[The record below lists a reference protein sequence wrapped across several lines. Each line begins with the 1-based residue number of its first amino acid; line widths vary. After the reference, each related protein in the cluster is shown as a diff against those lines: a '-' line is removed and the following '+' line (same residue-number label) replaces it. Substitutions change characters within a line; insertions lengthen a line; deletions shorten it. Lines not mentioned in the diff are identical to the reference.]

1 MRAETT
7 VVLVEGESDRRAV
20 VALARRLDRD
30 LAAAGVDIVAMD
42 GVTNLRRHLAQLDV
56 DSTAPRVLGLF
67 DVGEGATVARMLA
80 AAGRPSA
87 DSTAELEAFGFFA
100 CSLDLEDELIRAAGP
115 ALVQEVIA
123 SRGEL
128 ARFRSFQRQ
137 PAQRERPIGA
147 QLRRF
152 AGTASG
158 RKTTFAADVV
168 EVLPLDRVPGPM
180 ARLLDAAG
188 PSERAR

>member
-30 LAAAGVDIVAMD
+30 LRAAGVDIVAMG
-42 GVTNLRRHLAQLDV
+42 GVTNLRRHLAQLDA
-56 DSTAPRVLGLF
+56 DAPAARVLGLF

-80 AAGRPSA
+80 AAGHPTA
-87 DSTAELEAFGFFA
+87 DSTAGLEALGFFA
-100 CSLDLEDELIRAAGP
+100 CSLDLEDELIRAAGVD
-115 ALVQEVIA
+115 LVQEVIA

-128 ARFRSFQRQ
+128 ARFRNFQRQ
-137 PAQRERPIGA
+137 PAQRARPIGA

-168 EVLPLDRVPGPM
+168 EVLPLDRVPTPM

-188 PSERAR
+188 AS